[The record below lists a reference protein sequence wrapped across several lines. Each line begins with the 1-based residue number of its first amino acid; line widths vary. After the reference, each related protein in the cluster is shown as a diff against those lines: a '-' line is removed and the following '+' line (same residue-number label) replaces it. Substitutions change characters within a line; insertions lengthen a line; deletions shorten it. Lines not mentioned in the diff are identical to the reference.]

1 MQLITQLPGV
11 QLEQPGAVVLH
22 AVQDDSMT
30 RWFSA
35 PLLAGAA
42 PWTPPA
48 GASAVIVYRRGD
60 GAPGIYD
67 ALEDGTPAVS
77 VSGSTVTFGLS
88 DHALA
93 ASGRGTLSIAF
104 LLPASGEATER
115 LGSFAL
121 VMDVQATPYPSGE
134 IIESEPYINI
144 LSKQIAAVL
153 EAAADF
159 GGLTVSSTTL
169 APGQQAT
176 AAVTGGSDGEAYHI
190 AFGIP
195 KGDTGPTGPQGPKGD
210 AGDVPANIFSLIYP
224 VGSIYLST
232 SATDPGTLF
241 SGTTWTQIKDRFLL
255 AAGDTYTAADTGGA
269 ASVDLHTASAHAG
282 IGFVNSGELGLDSPD
297 TDPDENEFT
306 PSHILTASGLS
317 VRYGTD
323 ATRGV
328 KLFGEVP
335 TMPPYLAVYMWRR
348 TA

>member
-67 ALEDGTPAVS
+67 ALEDGTPAVT

-93 ASGRGTLSIAF
+93 AAGRGTLSIAF

-169 APGQQAT
+169 QPGQQAT
-176 AAVTGGSDGEAYHI
+176 ATVTGGSDGEAYHI
-190 AFGIP
+190 TFGIP
-195 KGDTGPTGPQGPKGD
+195 KGDTGPTGPKGD
-210 AGDVPANIFSLIYP
+210 AGDVPSNIFNMIYP
-224 VGSIYLST
+224 VGAIYLST
-232 SATDPGTLF
+232 SSADPGTLF
-241 SGTTWTQIKDRFLL
+241 TGTTWTQIKDRFLL
-255 AAGDTYTAADTGGA
+255 AAGDTYAAAATGGSA
-269 ASVDLHTASAHAG
+269 THTLTEAELPAHTHELSAVGDVGLMSWPIPEADEGHAPTDWG
-282 IGFVNSGELGLDSPD
+282 TSKSPRVTMVSETGSTGSG
-297 TDPDENEFT
+297 
-306 PSHILTASGLS
+306 TAFS
-317 VRYGTD
+317 
-323 ATRGV
+323 
-328 KLFGEVP
+328 
-335 TMPPYLAVYMWRR
+335 TMPPYLTVYMWRR